1 MLGLDT
7 NVLVRLLVDDEQAQ
21 ADRARRLVERCAAAG
36 EEVYVSLLVLLET
49 EWVLRSRYG
58 FDKAQVRT
66 AMDALLE
73 TRELCIE
80 DESTVETAL
89 FHWDESSADFADC
102 LIAACHRARGC
113 SATATFDTRA
123 ARSPGFVAA

>member
-21 ADRARRLVERCAAAG
+21 ADRARRLIERCAATG

-80 DESTVETAL
+80 DESAVETAL
-89 FHWDESSADFADC
+89 YHWDESAADFADC
-102 LIAACHRARGC
+102 LIAACHNARGC
-113 SATATFDTRA
+113 RVTATFDARA
-123 ARSPGFVAA
+123 ARSPGLVAA